1 MSEIGR
7 KMPMKTVKTFLGRKM
22 KSMMFSFLQAKKTRR
37 KKRRRDSNW
46 KTKITKMKV
55 KIRSSKDLK
64 MNQTAKK
71 TIIVQNRKKKRH
83 KSLSLNPKK
92 C

>member
-1 MSEIGR
+1 
-7 KMPMKTVKTFLGRKM
+7 
-22 KSMMFSFLQAKKTRR
+22 MFSFLQAKKTRR
-37 KKRRRDSNW
+37 KKRRRRESNW

-55 KIRSSKDLK
+55 KIRSWKDLK

-83 KSLSLNPKK
+83 KRLSLNPPK